1 MLVKGSEILVNLL
14 RTKLKEDFFM
24 FGEEA
29 LQNFIESPLGKT
41 IIVLVA
47 LILVALF
54 AGNLYKKKNLSVKA
68 LAYSGLAIALATI
81 LSNFT
86 LFQLPQGGSVTPFSM
101 MFIVLIGYWFGPFEG
116 ILAGVTYG
124 LLQLALGGY
133 VVHPAQLL
141 LDYPLAFGA
150 LGFSGFFKKGSYSLI
165 YGYIAGVMGRFVCSF
180 LSGWIFFGS
189 YAWEGFD
196 PITYSIL
203 YNLSYIGI
211 EMVLTILLFMIPS
224 FRFALNHIK
233 KTVNVNE
240 YA

>member
-1 MLVKGSEILVNLL
+1 
-14 RTKLKEDFFM
+14 M
-24 FGEEA
+24 FTEEV
-29 LQNFIESPLGKT
+29 LQSFVDSSLGKT
-41 IIVLVA
+41 LIVFVA
-47 LILVALF
+47 LVLVALF

-86 LFQLPQGGSVTPFSM
+86 LFQLPQGGSVTPFTM
-101 MFIVLIGYWFGPFEG
+101 MFIVLIGYWFGPLEG

-150 LGFSGFFKKGSYSLI
+150 LGLSGFFKKGSYSLI
-165 YGYIAGVMGRFVCSF
+165 YGYAVGVTGRFICALIRMDF
-180 LSGWIFFGS
+180 LGA

-211 EMVLTILLFMIPS
+211 EMVLTIFYL
-224 FRFALNHIK
+224 
-233 KTVNVNE
+233 
-240 YA
+240 